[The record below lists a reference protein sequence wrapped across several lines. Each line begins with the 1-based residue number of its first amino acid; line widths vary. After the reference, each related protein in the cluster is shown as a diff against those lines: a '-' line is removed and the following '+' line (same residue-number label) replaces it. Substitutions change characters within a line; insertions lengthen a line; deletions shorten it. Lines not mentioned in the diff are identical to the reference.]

1 MSIKRILIAG
11 GGTLG
16 TQSAL
21 QFALNGKIV
30 TVYTHS
36 AEAIDRT
43 KTRLARF
50 AEVYKAQTDFETS
63 AIDKALD
70 NIECIDN
77 IETAVSGTDLIFEC
91 LPEDKEIKHGFFT
104 KIQIGLNPATIVATN
119 SSTFLPSYFTNCFSD
134 PSIFVAVHLA
144 NEIWTRNVAEIMP
157 HDDTSDDALAKM
169 EIFAKEVGL
178 KPVRLNREHPGYLLN
193 SVLIPFIRSGLTLA
207 ADGVAKPESVD
218 TVWETVMGSEGP
230 FHTIDVIGLR
240 TVYAVLSLEAKH
252 DIPGSKELADFIFK
266 NYLGKG
272 RLGVENGKG
281 FYDYS

>member
-21 QFALNGKIV
+21 QFALNGKKV

-43 KTRLARF
+43 KTRLGRF
-50 AEVYKAQTDFETS
+50 AEVYKTQTDYETPDV
-63 AIDKALD
+63 DKALG
-70 NIECIDN
+70 NIECVDD
-77 IETAVSGTDLIFEC
+77 IETAVSDTDLIFEC

-104 KIQIGLNPATIVATN
+104 GIQKALSPATIVATN
-119 SSTFLPSYFTNCFSD
+119 SSTFLPSYFTDCFND

-157 HDDTSDDALAKM
+157 HADTSDDTLAEM
-169 EIFAKEVGL
+169 ETFAKEVGL
-178 KPVRLNREHPGYLLN
+178 KPVQLNREHPGYLLN

-207 ADGVAKPESVD
+207 AKGVAKPESVD

-230 FHTIDVIGLR
+230 FHTIDIIGLR
-240 TVYAVLSLEAKH
+240 TVYAVLSAEAKH
-252 DIPGSKELADFIFK
+252 DVPGSKELAGFIFK
-266 NYLGKG
+266 NYLEKG